1 MEEKKEQKGDR
12 LYWLKLKKD
21 FFKRH
26 DVKIVEKME
35 NGKDYVLFYLKLL
48 CESLDHNGNLRF
60 SDTIPYDEN
69 MLSAIT
75 DVNIDIVRSAM
86 RIFISLNLIE
96 VLEDKTIY
104 MREVEK
110 MTGSET
116 LSAERVRRF
125 RERQTQQMLPCNAD
139 VTNCN
144 GGVTQENRDKSIES
158 ISNIYI
164 VGQPDGKHSFL
175 SEIKEIV
182 DYLNVKLGTAYKPN
196 CKDTQSHIKARLNE
210 GFTVEDFKKV
220 IDKKSASW
228 QNSEM
233 AKFLRPQTLFST
245 KFESYL
251 NEPVITN
258 GNKQGK
264 QTGGWLGA
272 TGEIDY
278 GGN

>member
-1 MEEKKEQKGDR
+1 MEKQKR
-12 LYWLKLKKD
+12 ENERYYWLKLKKD

-26 DVKIVEKME
+26 DVKVIENME

-60 SDTIPYDEN
+60 SDTIPYDES

-75 DVNIDIVRSAM
+75 GTNIDVVRSAM
-86 RIFISLNLIE
+86 KIFLNLNLVEIW
-96 VLEDKTIY
+96 EDKTIF
-104 MREVEK
+104 MCEVEK

-116 LSAERVRRF
+116 ASTIRSRECRLRRNQ
-125 RERQTQQMLPCNAD
+125 ENLLQCNTGA
-139 VTNCN
+139 TNRN
-144 GGVTQENRDKSIES
+144 TNATQENRDKSIES

-164 VGQPDGKHSFL
+164 VGQPDGKRSFL

-182 DYLNVKLGTAYKPN
+182 DYLNAKLGTAYKPN

-220 IDKKSASW
+220 IDKKSVSW

-278 GGN
+278 GDD